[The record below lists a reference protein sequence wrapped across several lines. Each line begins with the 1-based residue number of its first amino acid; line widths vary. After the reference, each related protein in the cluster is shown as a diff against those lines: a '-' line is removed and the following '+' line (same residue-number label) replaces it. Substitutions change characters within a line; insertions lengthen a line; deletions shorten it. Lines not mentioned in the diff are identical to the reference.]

1 MLTYAMTALAA
12 NKQARLAGQ
21 RATFGRIMVEP
32 NGTNA
37 VPARVTAWLDARA
50 ASDAT
55 LASLVAEVER
65 QAGGRAGR
73 DGTSLV
79 VTPESVSGSV
89 AFDADLAARL
99 AHLGDW
105 PVIPTQAGH
114 DAGVLSD
121 AGIPTAMVFVRNP
134 TGVSHSPDEHAETAD
149 CLAGVEALADV
160 LAELAG
166 A

>member
-1 MLTYAMTALAA
+1 M
-12 NKQARLAGQ
+12 
-21 RATFGRIMVEP
+21 EP

-37 VPARVTAWLDARA
+37 VPSRVTAWLDARA
-50 ASDAT
+50 SSDDD
-55 LASLVAEVER
+55 LAAMVDSIQR
-65 QAGGRAGR
+65 QADDRAGR

-89 AFDADLAARL
+89 AFDPALAARL
-99 AHLGDW
+99 ARLGDW

-114 DAGVLSD
+114 DAGILSD

-134 TGVSHSPDEHAETAD
+134 TGISHSPDEHADMAD

-160 LAELAG
+160 LVELAG

>member
-1 MLTYAMTALAA
+1 M
-12 NKQARLAGQ
+12 
-21 RATFGRIMVEP
+21 
-32 NGTNA
+32 
-37 VPARVTAWLDARA
+37 TAWLDARA
-50 ASDAT
+50 SSDDA
-55 LASLVAEVER
+55 LAEMVGLIAK
-65 QAGGRAGR
+65 QADERAGR

-89 AFDADLAARL
+89 TFDADWLRACAG
-99 AHLGDW
+99 LGDW

-114 DAGVLSD
+114 DAGILSD

-134 TGVSHSPDEHAETAD
+134 TGISHSPDEHAEMAD

-166 A
+166 ARA